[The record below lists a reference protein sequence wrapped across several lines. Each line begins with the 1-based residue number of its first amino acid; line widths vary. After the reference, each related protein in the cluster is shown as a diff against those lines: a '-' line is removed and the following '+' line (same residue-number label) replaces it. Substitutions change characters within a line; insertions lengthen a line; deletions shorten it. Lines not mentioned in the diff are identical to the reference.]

1 MEILIVE
8 DDNEIADLLKD
19 FLEQYNM
26 TLTHYTTPSGALN
39 SLEIDT
45 YDLAILDLSLPE
57 MDGME
62 LCKEIKSKYENLP
75 IIISSA
81 RGELEDKVAG
91 LEVGADDYLPKPYH
105 PREMVAR
112 IQSVVRRYK
121 KTSGG
126 SSDTRFKVDEQRMI
140 ISLDSEELD
149 LTTAEYE
156 LLAMFIGKSGH
167 VLTRDFIANNIS
179 TMRWD
184 SGDKSIDV
192 LISRIRKKIG
202 DNPRKPTFIKSIK
215 GVGYKFIV

>member
-19 FLEQYNM
+19 FLEQFGMN
-26 TLTHYTTPSGALN
+26 LTHYTHPSSALN
-39 SLEIDT
+39 SLEMDS
-45 YDLAILDLSLPE
+45 YDLAILDLMLPE
-57 MDGME
+57 MDGMT
-62 LCKEIKSKYENLP
+62 LCKEIKSKYKDLP

-105 PREMVAR
+105 PRELVAR

-121 KTSGG
+121 HITSTNN
-126 SSDTRFKVDEQRMI
+126 DRFIIDENKMI
-140 ISLDSEELD
+140 IILDNQELD

-156 LLAMFIGKSGH
+156 LLTMFIKKKGH
-167 VLTRDFIANNIS
+167 VLNREYIANNVS

-215 GVGYKFIV
+215 GVGYKFIQ

>member
-19 FLEQYNM
+19 FLEQFGMN
-26 TLTHYTTPSGALN
+26 LTHYTHPSSALN
-39 SLEIDT
+39 SLEMDS
-45 YDLAILDLSLPE
+45 YDLAILDLMLPE
-57 MDGME
+57 MDGMT
-62 LCKEIKSKYENLP
+62 LCKEIKSKYKDLP

-105 PREMVAR
+105 PRELVAR

-121 KTSGG
+121 HITSTNN
-126 SSDTRFKVDEQRMI
+126 DRFKIDENKMI
-140 ISLDSEELD
+140 IILDNQELD

-156 LLAMFIGKSGH
+156 LLTMFIKKKGH
-167 VLTRDFIANNIS
+167 VLNREYIANNVS

-215 GVGYKFIV
+215 GVGYKFIQ

>member
-8 DDNEIADLLKD
+8 DDNEIADFLKD

-45 YDLAILDLSLPE
+45 YDLAILNLSLPE

-121 KTSGG
+121 KTSSGVSG
-126 SSDTRFKVDEQRMI
+126 DRFKVDEQRMV

>member
-1 MEILIVE
+1 MKILMVE

-26 TLTHYTTPSGALN
+26 HLTHYNTPSAALN
-39 SLEIDT
+39 SLEMDK
-45 YDLAILDLSLPE
+45 YDLAILDLGLPE

-62 LCKEIKSKYENLP
+62 LCKIIKSKYEDMP
-75 IIISSA
+75 VIISSA

-112 IQSVVRRYK
+112 IQTIIRRYK
-121 KTSGG
+121 RTSTEKN
-126 SSDTRFKVDEQRMI
+126 SRFKVDEQRMI
-140 ISLDSEELD
+140 IYLDGEELE
-149 LTTAEYE
+149 LTTAEFE
-156 LLAMFIGKSGH
+156 LLSMFIAKSGH
-167 VLTRDFIANNIS
+167 VLTRDFIANNVS

-202 DNPRKPTFIKSIK
+202 DNPRKPIFIKSIK
-215 GVGYKFIV
+215 GVGYKFIL